1 MFAGDCSSVMNK
13 LFGEPLERNSET
25 TPESV
30 MSSPTFTDAR
40 IVLDVV
46 KMLRPLETR
55 TSVLGSPWIQKPD
68 VDCED
73 KAQCMVSDGCGCT
86 RSRGLETYL
95 GYAAG
100 ADSLQ

>member
-1 MFAGDCSSVMNK
+1 MSGRPRQPK
-13 LFGEPLERNSET
+13 QPWPLERNSET

-30 MSSPTFTDAR
+30 MASQTLTDTR

-46 KMLRPLETR
+46 KILRPLETR